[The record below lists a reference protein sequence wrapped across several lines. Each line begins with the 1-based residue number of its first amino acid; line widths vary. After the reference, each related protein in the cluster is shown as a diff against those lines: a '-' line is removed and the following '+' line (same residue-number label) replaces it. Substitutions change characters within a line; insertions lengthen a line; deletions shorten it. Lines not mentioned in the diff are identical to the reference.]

1 MTKRRRVTSAATR
14 DPEPNMFESPEDARR
29 HSIVVDASQLYEFL
43 ALGVVTP
50 PRYRNWRRWRTFLG
64 DDGEWRGLV
73 SGDGVVEAVSETG
86 RPVVLSFDSPPLD
99 ASGVFPV
106 SSLKSLAVCSQEEM
120 EDLSPRLLKDDYFHA
135 GVGITVNTEFSVQ
148 RISEAST
155 PDVDSDLSRR
165 LRRADRVLGGLA
177 GLLALFDGSKDV
189 LQVLAP
195 FVADKEESV
204 PRRSASDALVFET
217 GLGGLLDL
225 SGDEIA
231 DLLEAVQAH
240 YRNGVLDRSA
250 SLSAI
255 CETLAGR
262 RSLDGWRGVI
272 QGIIAGN
279 TEAKASMV
287 ADPEGKGEDLLL
299 RVLALILVRLPH
311 QMTVD
316 ELIDAASNTDFPI
329 GRRVACVAA
338 GIVGA
343 CQGLEAQRTVK
354 RGRFRDFLCGM
365 LADGIAAKPGLWSRA
380 SLSESESRYEQRIVL
395 AESGNELVSAR
406 TVVPLSWERPIAQI
420 RDWASRHGDRT
431 PDDSVRFRFDV
442 GCVDVSTEKA
452 DHTVEVHDLVGG
464 LKEISISASV
474 QLAKKKPLQ
483 LKHWKALNELQAVNR
498 CRISVDHDAG
508 TFVFK
513 VSQLRETW
521 DQHEVDWAFDV
532 IADAIDAIW
541 QSEILSPELEEKSSG

>member
-135 GVGITVNTEFSVQ
+135 GVGITVNTDLSVQ
-148 RISEAST
+148 RISESST

>member
-1 MTKRRRVTSAATR
+1 
-14 DPEPNMFESPEDARR
+14 MFESPEDARR

-135 GVGITVNTEFSVQ
+135 GVGITVNTELSVQ

-165 LRRADRVLGGLA
+165 LRRADQVLGGLA

-195 FVADKEESV
+195 FVADKEESE